1 MHPTQRRRPISHDTV
16 GMWLGGFD
24 SMSAGFHP
32 PPCVCL
38 ADPCGA
44 HSRRRSLTEPGGPI
58 GSGSRAYMYVC
69 EWGVNQRTKCQFE
82 KFRILPSISVLLYI
96 ILSYGYSSKS
106 GQDSQFLN
114 YNIKVSAEQRP
125 HESHPS
131 YPRAPPPAHPIHPVP
146 RAPPTLLTRAPL
158 YHLQPPPCATR
169 ALSCTL

>member
-1 MHPTQRRRPISHDTV
+1 MHLTQRRRPISHDTV

-44 HSRRRSLTEPGGPI
+44 HSQRRSLTEPGGPI

-106 GQDSQFLN
+106 G
-114 YNIKVSAEQRP
+114 AEQRP
-125 HESHPS
+125 YESRPS
-131 YPRAPPPAHPIHPVP
+131 YPPHPPRTTHTPCP